1 MTRTFDQH
9 EASLAPVPAYAP
21 GSLAVPQV
29 QQAHRTMMDT
39 IHEAVMKGLS
49 IEVINRMVEL
59 HKEFAAA
66 DAKRDFDDA
75 FAKAKAEIGVID
87 KDAHVGFPSKD
98 ANAPRTD
105 YDHDTLAGIYEAAV
119 PALSKYGLSH
129 SFDIDQVSVPSDRPG
144 EFSQTITVT
153 CIISGHGHSK
163 QVKMSGPPDFE
174 GKKTGLKAIAS
185 ATTMMSR
192 YALRAALGLASRKDK
207 SDDDGAAA
215 EAAGGPKKVSE
226 DQLAE
231 LLKISEEVEAN
242 KALFCRWFKV
252 ESFADIPVSRFDEAR
267 IALETKRGETKLRVR
282 GDGVAVGA

>member
-1 MTRTFDQH
+1 MNTTVEKY
-9 EASLAPVPAYAP
+9 EAQM
-21 GSLAVPQV
+21 VPQG
-29 QQAHRTMMDT
+29 QQAPRTMMDT

-49 IEVINRMVEL
+49 IDVINRMVEL

-66 DAKRDFDDA
+66 DAKRTFDDA
-75 FAKAKAEIGVID
+75 FAKAKAEISVID

-105 YDHDTLAGIYEAAV
+105 YDHDTLAGIYDAAV

-129 SFDIDQVSVPSDRPG
+129 SFDIEQVMSPGMNPG
-144 EFSQTITVT
+144 EFAQTITVT

-185 ATTMMSR
+185 AITMMSR

-215 EAAGGPKKVSE
+215 EAAGIDQSAPK
-226 DQLAE
+226 
-231 LLKISEEVEAN
+231 KISEAQLGELIALADEVDAN
-242 KALFCRWFKV
+242 KRLFCEHIKV
-252 ESFADIPVSRFDEAR
+252 ESLSDILAKNFELAK
-267 IALETKRGETKLRVR
+267 AMLERKRGMTTLRVR
-282 GDGVAVGA
+282 GDGVPA

>member
-1 MTRTFDQH
+1 MNAAIEKY
-9 EASLAPVPAYAP
+9 EAQS
-21 GSLAVPQV
+21 VPQV
-29 QQAHRTMMDT
+29 QQGPRTMMDT
-39 IHEAVMKGLS
+39 IHEAVMRGLS

-66 DAKRDFDDA
+66 DAKRTFDDA
-75 FAKAKAEIGVID
+75 FAKAKAEISVIG
-87 KDAHVGFPSKD
+87 KDAHVGFQPKD
-98 ANAPRTD
+98 AGAPRTD
-105 YDHDTLAGIYEAAV
+105 YDHDTLAGIYDAAV

-129 SFDIDQVSVPSDRPG
+129 SFDIEQVSVPSDRPG

-185 ATTMMSR
+185 AITMMSR

-215 EAAGGPKKVSE
+215 EAAAINQREPGKVSE

-231 LLKISEEVEAN
+231 LITLADEIGIP
-242 KALFCRWFKV
+242 KASLCEYWKV
-252 ESFADIPVSRFDEAR
+252 DSFSDILASQFDSA
-267 IALETKRGETKLRVR
+267 KRAMEKRRKMKVCS
-282 GDGVAVGA
+282 

>member
-1 MTRTFDQH
+1 M
-9 EASLAPVPAYAP
+9 PVNTTVEKYKDPM
-21 GSLAVPQV
+21 VPQV
-29 QQAHRTMMDT
+29 QQGPRTMEDT
-39 IHEAVMKGLS
+39 IHEAVMRGMP
-49 IEVINRMVEL
+49 IEVIREL
-59 HKEFAAA
+59 MAMRKGLEA
-66 DAKRDFDDA
+66 DAAKLVFDDA
-75 FAKAKAEIGVID
+75 FAKAKAEISVID
-87 KDAHVGFPSKD
+87 KDAHVGFSSKD

-105 YDHDTLAGIYEAAV
+105 YDHDTLAGIYAAAV

-185 ATTMMSR
+185 AITMMSR

-215 EAAGGPKKVSE
+215 EAAGIDQSAPK
-226 DQLAE
+226 
-231 LLKISEEVEAN
+231 KISEAQLGELIALADEVDAN
-242 KALFCRWFKV
+242 KRLFCEHIKV
-252 ESFADIPVSRFDEAR
+252 ESLSDILAKNFELAK
-267 IALETKRGETKLRVR
+267 AMLERKRGMTTLRVR
-282 GDGVAVGA
+282 GDGVPA

>member
-1 MTRTFDQH
+1 MNAIVEKY
-9 EASLAPVPAYAP
+9 EAPM
-21 GSLAVPQV
+21 VPQI
-29 QQAHRTMMDT
+29 QQAPRTMLDT
-39 IHEAVMKGLS
+39 IHEAVMKGIS
-49 IEVINRMVEL
+49 IEVINNMVAL
-59 HKEFAAA
+59 HKQFAA
-66 DAKRDFDDA
+66 DAAKLAFDDA

-105 YDHDTLAGIYEAAV
+105 YDHDTLAGIYDAAV

-129 SFDIDQVSVPSDRPG
+129 SFEIDQVMAPSERPG
-144 EFSQTITVT
+144 EFAQTITVT

-185 ATTMMSR
+185 AITMMSR

-215 EAAGGPKKVSE
+215 EVTGGPKMIG
-226 DQLAE
+226 DGQIIE
-231 LLKISEEVEAN
+231 LIDMADEMGADKGR
-242 KALFCRWFKV
+242 FCLHLTTLWKTRID
-252 ESFADIPVSRFDEAR
+252 SFADIPVTKFDAAKQELNR
-267 IALETKRGETKLRVR
+267 KRA
-282 GDGVAVGA
+282 VAA